1 MNNYFLTLV
10 IKNDEK
16 ARKEVLD
23 SLTKKLGGKLD
34 DWGSRDLAYPIKHQT
49 KGFYAHFTFEADP
62 SLAKDLDKSLRV
74 EEDILRFLLIRNEY
88 KLTSQKAQVTSNK
101 VEKEE
106 EAVKPEKKMVRKRK
120 TDGK

>member
-23 SLTKKLGGKLD
+23 SLSKKLGGKLD

-74 EEDILRFLLIRNEY
+74 EEDILRYLLIRNEY
-88 KLTSQKAQVTSNK
+88 KTKIVVQSAK
-101 VEKEE
+101 VEEKAEATE
-106 EAVKPEKKMVRKRK
+106 EAKPERKMVRKRK